1 MKCGQKQKAFTI
13 VELLIVIVV
22 IGILA
27 AISLIAYS
35 NVQAKA
41 RDSERIS
48 DLAALKKAIMLY
60 HTDKGDYVEANCG
73 AGGTGSGWLN
83 SDYDGAGPYLP
94 INTCLLDS
102 GHLKRE
108 IFDPSGNRSCS
119 GLGCRAYM
127 KASCPSGVTYLFANL
142 ETRPQAST
150 DADETC
156 YASWDTSYGMNYVL
170 RVN

>member
-1 MKCGQKQKAFTI
+1 MKRGQKQKGFTI

-27 AISLIAYS
+27 AISLIAYA

-41 RDSERIS
+41 RDSERMS
-48 DLAALKKAIMLY
+48 DLAVLKKAIMLY
-60 HTDKGDYVEANCG
+60 HTDNGDYVEANCG
-73 AGGTGSGWLN
+73 AGGTGSGWLTA
-83 SDYDGAGPYLP
+83 DYDGAGPYKS
-94 INTCLLDS
+94 INTCLIDS
-102 GHLKRE
+102 GHLKRA
-108 IFDPSGNRSCS
+108 IADPTGYGSCS
-119 GLGCRAYM
+119 GLECHAYM

-142 ETRPQAST
+142 ETRPQSST

-156 YASWDTSYGMNYVL
+156 YSSWDTSYGMNYVV